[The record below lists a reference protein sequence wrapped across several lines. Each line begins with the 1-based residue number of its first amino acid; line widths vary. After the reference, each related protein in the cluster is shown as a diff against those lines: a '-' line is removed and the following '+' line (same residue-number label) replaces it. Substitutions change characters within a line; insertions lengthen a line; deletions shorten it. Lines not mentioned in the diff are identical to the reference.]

1 MVTYWDHTREGRK
14 VDYLAICAGRV
25 TMKLQLREV
34 KLSCKNITV
43 HISEDDRNWNF
54 QYQLPVGGHNDS
66 RNRNGVKIGMIM
78 TLFCMF
84 FIEISMHPKVL
95 YIAFEIST
103 ITTSVTI

>member
-43 HISEDDRNWNF
+43 HISEDDWNWNF

-66 RNRNGVKIGMIM
+66 NN
-78 TLFCMF
+78 F
-84 FIEISMHPKVL
+84 S
-95 YIAFEIST
+95 
-103 ITTSVTI
+103 